1 MSFKNSKRSIQ
12 VGRSCLRLKLPDMRQ
27 ALGAGNQNL
36 PRPKP
41 PMTPYVTIR
50 TGTFGEKVERTN
62 PTQDKIDP
70 AMQDTRMP
78 NLLTIP
84 PTIGPD
90 TMYTPAWKWTVPVT
104 NLGAWTA
111 EQCHKSESGSTQ
123 LKKILRYTVANA
135 GKFRHLSR
143 AS

>member
-1 MSFKNSKRSIQ
+1 MI
-12 VGRSCLRLKLPDMRQ
+12 Q
-27 ALGAGNQNL
+27 ALVAGTQNL

-90 TMYTPAWKWTVPVT
+90 TMYTPA
-104 NLGAWTA
+104 
-111 EQCHKSESGSTQ
+111 
-123 LKKILRYTVANA
+123 
-135 GKFRHLSR
+135 
-143 AS
+143 